1 MTNAKKAPK
10 SRIEWRKIDIITY
23 SGEYMSDECKEEV
36 AKAREGAAYLHYIGN
51 DKAARRIERRL
62 YDLQNYV
69 G

>member
-1 MTNAKKAPK
+1 MTSTKKQPK
-10 SRIEWRKIDIITY
+10 CRIEWRKIDIITY
-23 SGEYMSDECKEEV
+23 SGEYMSDECKAEV
-36 AKAREGAAYLHYIGN
+36 AKAREYATYLHCIGN

>member
-1 MTNAKKAPK
+1 MRNTQKGPK

-23 SGEYMSDECKEEV
+23 SGEYMSDECKKEV
-36 AKAREGAAYLHYIGN
+36 SKARERAAYLHYIGD

>member
-1 MTNAKKAPK
+1 MTETKKAQK
-10 SRIEWRKIDIITY
+10 CRIEWSKIDIITY
-23 SGEYMSDECKEEV
+23 SGEYMSDECKKEV
-36 AKAREGAAYLHYIGN
+36 AKARERAAYLHYMGN

>member
-1 MTNAKKAPK
+1 MGNTKKGQK

-23 SGEYMSDECKEEV
+23 SGEYMSDECKKEV
-36 AKAREGAAYLHYIGN
+36 AKARERAVYLHYMGN
-51 DKAARRIERRL
+51 NKAARRIERRL